1 MNLQSTAYY
10 KWLYIFIALA
20 VAVNFSGLFITIIGP
35 DGTYYAGIAKTMV
48 WRHDFVN
55 LYVQGTDFLD
65 KPHFPFWITAL
76 SYELF
81 GIKTWAY
88 KLPGILFMLMG
99 ALYTYRFAIKLYQSK
114 EVALWS
120 VLILLT
126 AEHIIIS
133 SNDVRAEPY
142 LTGLIIASIY
152 HFYRTTDKTRLGHLL
167 LASMFAAMAIMTKG
181 MFALIPIGGAIG
193 GHLLITRAWPQ
204 LFHWRWLLAI
214 ILISVMILPEVY
226 CLNVQFDSH
235 PEKVVFGQHAVS
247 GIKWFL
253 WDSQIGRFFNNG
265 PIKGNGDP
273 FFFVH
278 TLLWAF
284 LPWSLLLF
292 ACLFWSIK
300 ANVKQAQRYQWHCL
314 CGSLLTFLVF
324 SASKFQLPYYL
335 NIVFPLFAIQLAYF
349 LRNLK
354 KEKSLKAVN
363 ITQRIVM
370 TLLLVVIMALQY
382 FFKPGPSSWTIFAV
396 LAVLLLIVF
405 RAVRKTS
412 AYGLT
417 RTMLQTVAVAF
428 FVNLY
433 LNLVFYPALLHYQSG
448 SEAAFYINQHNTN
461 NLPVAQTGD
470 NYNFP
475 LEFYLNKPLITIDPN
490 GHDTTTAKP
499 FILYGDHQVI
509 EGLRKQGWKIRQ
521 LSTFNQY
528 WISMLKPKFLNAATR
543 SEVVTHS
550 DVVLVTP

>member
-1 MNLQSTAYY
+1 MNLQTPAYY
-10 KWLYIFIALA
+10 KWLYFFIAVA
-20 VAVNFSGLFITIIGP
+20 VVVNFSGLFVTIIGP

-48 WRHDFVN
+48 WRHDYVN
-55 LYVQGTDFLD
+55 MYVQGTDFLD

-76 SYELF
+76 SFELF

-99 ALYTYRFAIKLYQSK
+99 AVYTYSFTIKVYQNK

-167 LASMFAAMAIMTKG
+167 LASLFAAMAIMTKG

-204 LFHWRWLLAI
+204 LFHWRWLLAVV
-214 ILISVMILPEVY
+214 LIGLMILPEVY
-226 CLNVQFDSH
+226 CLNVQFDSR
-235 PEKVVFGQHAVS
+235 PDKLVFGEHGVS

-265 PIKGNGDP
+265 PIKGSGDP

-278 TLLWAF
+278 TLAWAF

-292 ACLFWSIK
+292 ACLYQSIK
-300 ANVKQAQRYQWHCL
+300 ANVKQAKQYQWYCL

-349 LRNLK
+349 LLGLK
-354 KEKSLKAVN
+354 NSKSLKAVN

-370 TLLLVVIMALQY
+370 ALLLILIITLQY
-382 FFKPGPSSWTIFAV
+382 FFKPGPSSWIVFAV
-396 LAVLLLIVF
+396 LMILLLTLFGGVGK
-405 RAVRKTS
+405 AS
-412 AYGLT
+412 GLQ

-448 SEAAFYINQHNTN
+448 SEAAYYINQHNPK
-461 NLPVAQTGD
+461 NLMVAQTGD
-470 NYNFP
+470 AYNFP

-490 GHDTTTAKP
+490 GHDVPPVKP

-509 EGLRKQGWKIRQ
+509 EGLKKQGWKIKP

-528 WISMLKPKFLNAATR
+528 WISMLKPAFLNANTR
-543 SEVVTHS
+543 NTVITHS
-550 DVVLVTP
+550 DVVLVTQ